1 MFSECCCVHD
11 CINGSGQCVSLE
23 GRLKVTEGLGEQT
36 VPRNPDLRSL
46 SLTVTVKMRRES
58 SGTSGRPQSRGDG
71 AEAGRTETRRGGSW
85 ESAEWHDGAEEG
97 FIDRKQRTRRGF
109 GQTDM
114 CAGLCYI

>member
-58 SGTSGRPQSRGDG
+58 SGTSGR
-71 AEAGRTETRRGGSW
+71 TETCRGGSW

-97 FIDRKQRTRRGF
+97 FINRKQRTRRGF